1 MGSNVTHV
9 VFSVIILGSWESSE
23 HLFLHCPYAKIVWE
37 GLSAKLLLQPTQCYS
52 HYELVSSAVDGV
64 DPLCGGF
71 IFVAHPLFSAFVWH
85 FWCARDARAFS
96 QNSKHPKQLL
106 HSILHQIYSR
116 LAFLNAQLPNP
127 FNS

>member
-52 HYELVSSAVDGV
+52 HHELVSSAV

-71 IFVAHPLFSAFVWH
+71 IFVAHLLFPAFV
-85 FWCARDARAFS
+85 
-96 QNSKHPKQLL
+96 
-106 HSILHQIYSR
+106 
-116 LAFLNAQLPNP
+116 
-127 FNS
+127 